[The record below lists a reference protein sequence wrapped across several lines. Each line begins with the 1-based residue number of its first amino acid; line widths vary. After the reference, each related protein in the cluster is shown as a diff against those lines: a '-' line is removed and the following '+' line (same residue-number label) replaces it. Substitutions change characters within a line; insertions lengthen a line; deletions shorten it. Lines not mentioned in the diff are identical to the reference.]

1 MKITQLTLGS
11 LLFVLAASASAN
23 ECELTIESNDM
34 MQFSTKSLSAP
45 KSCEEVTVT
54 LKHTGTLPANAMG
67 HNWVLSKQAN
77 IPDIASDGMSAGLD
91 KNYLKPG
98 DERVLAATKI
108 IGGGEQTSV
117 TFKTSLLKEGESYA
131 FFCSY
136 PGHYA
141 IMQGTFSLS

>member
-1 MKITQLTLGS
+1 MKKILGS
-11 LLFVLAASASAN
+11 ILFILATSANAN

-45 KSCEEVTVT
+45 KSCKEVTVT
-54 LKHTGTLPANAMG
+54 LKHTGKLPKNAMG
-67 HNWVLSKQAN
+67 HNWVLSKQAD
-77 IPDIASDGMSAGLD
+77 IPDIASDGMGAGLAN
-91 KNYLKPG
+91 NYLKEG
-98 DERVLAATKI
+98 DNRVLAATNI

-117 TFKTSLLKEGESYA
+117 TFTTSLLKEGESYA

-141 IMQGTFSLS
+141 IMQGSFTLV